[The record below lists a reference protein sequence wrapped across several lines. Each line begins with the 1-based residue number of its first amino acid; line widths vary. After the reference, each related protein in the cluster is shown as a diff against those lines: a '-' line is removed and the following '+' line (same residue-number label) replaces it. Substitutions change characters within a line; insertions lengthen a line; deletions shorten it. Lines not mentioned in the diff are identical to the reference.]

1 LHDAVIFE
9 RLGLPATLIMTE
21 PFIGLADRFA
31 KNLGMPGYHRVALPH
46 PVATRPLHELRELA
60 HQFVG
65 TVRRHLVEPPERP
78 MLALADGGRDVEDVV
93 VVGSGPAG
101 YTAALYAARA
111 NRRPVVIEGS
121 VWGGLLQE
129 TTDVENYP
137 GFSGGVLGPR
147 LMQEFRAQAERF
159 GARLISAEATRIEAG
174 TDGRSHVAWVDDVPY
189 RARTLILAMGAEHR
203 KLGVPG
209 ELAFG
214 GKGVSYCATCDA
226 PFFRDRRTIIVG
238 GGDSAMEEAVSLAKF
253 AAEVLVVHRR
263 REFRASQVMLDRA
276 RSVPNI
282 RWLVPYEVEEIVG
295 NSAVSAARLHHLE
308 SGARHDEQAG
318 GVFVTIGHVPRS
330 ELLHSVVDLDP
341 EGYVLV
347 QGRSSATSVPGIFA
361 AGDLVDR
368 VYRQAVT
375 AAGSGCQAALDAER
389 YLRARA
395 DAGGFA
401 LAPSVAASTSQ
412 VLE

>member
-9 RLGLPATLIMTE
+9 RLGVPATLIMTE
-21 PFIGLADRFA
+21 PFVGLAERFA

-46 PVATRPLHELRELA
+46 PVATRSLAELRELA
-60 HQFVG
+60 REFAG
-65 TVRRHLVEPPERP
+65 TVRRQLVEPPQAP
-78 MLALADGGRDVEDVV
+78 AADGGSEVEDVV

-111 NRRPVVIEGS
+111 NRRPVVIEGA

-137 GFSGGVLGPR
+137 GFSAGILGPA

-159 GARLISAEATRIEAG
+159 GARLISAEATRIDAG
-174 TDGRSHVAWVDDVPY
+174 SGGRPHVVWVDEVPY
-189 RARTLILAMGAEHR
+189 RARTVILAIGAEHR

-209 ELAFG
+209 EAALAG
-214 GKGVSYCATCDA
+214 RGVSYCATCDA
-226 PFFRDRRTIIVG
+226 PFFQDRRSIIVG
-238 GGDSAMEEAVSLAKF
+238 GGDSAIEEAVSLAKY
-253 AAEVLVVHRR
+253 ATEVIVVHRR
-263 REFRASQVMLDRA
+263 REFRASHAMLDRA

-282 RWLVPYEVEEIVG
+282 RWLLPYALEEIIDGG
-295 NSAVSAARLHHLE
+295 NGGVSAARL
-308 SGARHDEQAG
+308 RHVETGERHVEKVG

-330 ELLHSVVDLDP
+330 ELLHGVVELDP
-341 EGYVLV
+341 DGYVLV
-347 QGRSSATSVPGIFA
+347 RSGSTATSVPGIFA
-361 AGDLVDR
+361 AGDIVDR

-389 YLRARA
+389 HLRTTDIATWA
-395 DAGGFA
+395 DGGAA
-401 LAPSVAASTSQ
+401 LASAR
-412 VLE
+412 